1 MGILHT
7 ILLALVQGLTEFLP
21 ISSSAHLVL
30 LPIVMDW
37 EDQGLVMDIAAH
49 LGSLFAVLFY
59 FRHELGKLICG
70 WLRSFSSNKVKKNK
84 ASDED
89 ARLAWLL
96 LWASIPIL
104 VIALFVQFYLLPHM
118 RNAVVIG
125 IASIVF
131 GLFLWHA
138 DKSGKQSRVNKDL
151 NVKDALMI
159 GIAQAFAFI
168 PGASRS
174 GVTMTAGMWLGL
186 TRVEA
191 ARFSF
196 LLAIPT
202 ILAAALYG
210 SYRIMLHELIIDWA
224 LALGVVACSA
234 VVAFLCIHWF
244 IKFVSKI
251 GMLPFVIY
259 RIALGSLLLFFYL

>member
-1 MGILHT
+1 MGVLHAF
-7 ILLALVQGLTEFLP
+7 LLALVQGLTEFLP

-30 LPIVMDW
+30 LPVVMEW
-37 EDQGLVMDIAAH
+37 QDQGLVMDIAAH

-59 FRHELGKLICG
+59 FRHDLNKLVHG
-70 WLRSFSSNKVKKNK
+70 WLQSFGTNNSSN
-84 ASDED
+84 ED

-96 LWASIPIL
+96 LWATLPIFIVALL
-104 VIALFVQFYLLPHM
+104 VQAYLIPHM

-125 IASIVF
+125 VASIVF
-131 GLFLWHA
+131 GLLLWHA
-138 DKSGKQSRVNKDL
+138 DKSGKQTRHNNDL
-151 NVKDALMI
+151 TMRDALLV
-159 GIAQAFAFI
+159 GIAQVFALI

-202 ILAAALYG
+202 IFAASLYG
-210 SYRIMLHELIIDWA
+210 GYRSLQHDVVINWGLT
-224 LALGVVACSA
+224 LGVVACSA
-234 VVAFLCIHWF
+234 IVAFLCIHWF

-251 GMLPFVIY
+251 GMLPFVMY
-259 RIALGSLLLFFYL
+259 RILLGVVLLFVYL

>member
-1 MGILHT
+1 MGTLHAF
-7 ILLALVQGLTEFLP
+7 LLALVQGLTEFLP

-30 LPIVMDW
+30 LPIIMDW

-59 FRHELGKLICG
+59 FRHDLSKLTRG
-70 WLRSFSSNKVKKNK
+70 WSQSFSSDVIDN
-84 ASDED
+84 EE

-96 LWASIPIL
+96 LWASVPIF
-104 VIALFVQFYLLPHM
+104 VTALFVQSYLVPHM
-118 RNAVVIG
+118 RNAVIIG
-125 IASIVF
+125 VASIVF
-131 GLFLWHA
+131 GLLLWHA
-138 DKSGKQSRVNKDL
+138 DKSGKQSRTNKEL

-159 GIAQAFAFI
+159 GVAQAFALI

-186 TRVEA
+186 TRIEA

-202 ILAAALYG
+202 ILAASLYG
-210 SYRIMLHELIIDWA
+210 GYKAMQQDVVIEWS
-224 LALGVVACSA
+224 LALGVIACSA
-234 VVAFLCIHWF
+234 IVAFLCIHWF

-251 GMLPFVIY
+251 GMMPFVIY
-259 RIALGSLLLFFYL
+259 RIALGGLLLFFYL

>member
-1 MGILHT
+1 MGTLPAL
-7 ILLALVQGLTEFLP
+7 LLAAVQGLTEFLP

-30 LPIVMDW
+30 LPIIMEW
-37 EDQGLVMDIAAH
+37 RDQGLVMDIAAH

-59 FRHELGKLICG
+59 FRHDLRKLINV
-70 WLRSFSSNKVKKNK
+70 WLQFFGVGNTSN
-84 ASDED
+84 ED
-89 ARLAWLL
+89 ARLAWLV
-96 LWASIPIL
+96 LWATVPIF
-104 VIALFVQFYLLPHM
+104 VVALLLQAYLISYM

-125 IASIVF
+125 IASIIF
-131 GLFLWHA
+131 GLLLWHA
-138 DKSGKQSRVNKDL
+138 DKSGKQTRFNKEL
-151 NVKDALMI
+151 KVSDALMI
-159 GIAQAFAFI
+159 GIAQAFALI

-174 GVTMTAGMWLGL
+174 GVTMTAAMWLGL

-202 ILAAALYG
+202 ILAASLYG
-210 SYRIMLHELIIDWA
+210 SYKAMQHEVMINWGLT
-224 LALGVVACSA
+224 LGVIACSA
-234 VVAFLCIHWF
+234 IVAFLCIHWF

-259 RIALGSLLLFFYL
+259 RIVLGGLLLFFYL

>member
-1 MGILHT
+1 MGTLHAF
-7 ILLALVQGLTEFLP
+7 LLALVQGLTEFLP

-30 LPIVMDW
+30 LPIVMEW

-59 FRHELGKLICG
+59 FRRELSELISG
-70 WLRSFSSNKVKKNK
+70 WCQSFSSNNEP
-84 ASDED
+84 SED

-96 LWASIPIL
+96 LWASIPIFIMALL
-104 VIALFVQFYLLPHM
+104 VQSYLLPHI

-125 IASIVF
+125 FASIVF
-131 GLFLWHA
+131 GLLLWHA

-151 NVKDALMI
+151 NVKDALLI
-159 GIAQAFAFI
+159 GVAQAFALI

-202 ILAAALYG
+202 ILAASLYG
-210 SYRIMLHELIIDWA
+210 IYKSRQHEVIINWG
-224 LALGVVACSA
+224 LTLGVIVCSA
-234 VVAFLCIHWF
+234 IVAFLCIHWF

-251 GMLPFVIY
+251 GMMPFVIY
-259 RIALGSLLLFFYL
+259 RIALGGLLLFFYL

>member
-1 MGILHT
+1 MGTLHAF
-7 ILLALVQGLTEFLP
+7 LLALVQGLTEFLP

-30 LPIVMDW
+30 LPVVMEW
-37 EDQGLVMDIAAH
+37 QDQGLVMDIAAH

-59 FRHELGKLICG
+59 FRNDLSKLIRG
-70 WLRSFSSNKVKKNK
+70 WIQSFGSSNVNDD
-84 ASDED
+84 S
-89 ARLAWLL
+89 RLAWLL
-96 LWASIPIL
+96 LWATLPIFIVALLVQAYLIPHI
-104 VIALFVQFYLLPHM
+104 

-125 IASIVF
+125 VASIVF
-131 GLFLWHA
+131 GLLLWHA
-138 DKSGKQSRVNKDL
+138 DKSGKQIRHNNDL
-151 NVKDALMI
+151 TLRDALLV
-159 GIAQAFAFI
+159 GVAQVFALI

-202 ILAAALYG
+202 ILAASLYG
-210 SYRIMLHELIIDWA
+210 GYRSLQQEVVINWGLT
-224 LALGVVACSA
+224 LGVVACSA
-234 VVAFLCIHWF
+234 VVAFICIHWF

-259 RIALGSLLLFFYL
+259 RILLGVVLLFIYL

>member
-1 MGILHT
+1 MGILHAF
-7 ILLALVQGLTEFLP
+7 LLALVQGLTEFLP

-30 LPIVMDW
+30 LPIVMEW

-59 FRHELGKLICG
+59 FRHDLNKLIRG
-70 WLRSFSSNKVKKNK
+70 WFKSFSSNNENN
-84 ASDED
+84 ED
-89 ARLAWLL
+89 AQLGWLL
-96 LWASIPIL
+96 FWASLPI
-104 VIALFVQFYLLPHM
+104 FVVAIFVHSYLLPHM

-125 IASIVF
+125 VASIVF
-131 GLFLWHA
+131 GLLLWHA
-138 DKSGKQSRVNKDL
+138 DKSGKQTRANKDL
-151 NVKDALMI
+151 NMKDALMI
-159 GIAQAFAFI
+159 GIAQAFALI

-202 ILAAALYG
+202 ILAASLYG
-210 SYRIMLHELIIDWA
+210 IYKASQNEVIINWSLI
-224 LALGVVACSA
+224 LGVIACSA
-234 VVAFLCIHWF
+234 IVAFLCIHWF
-244 IKFVSKI
+244 IKFVSTI
-251 GMLPFVIY
+251 GMMPFVIY
-259 RIALGSLLLFFYL
+259 RIALGGLLLFFYL

>member
-1 MGILHT
+1 MGTLQAF
-7 ILLALVQGLTEFLP
+7 LLALVQGLTEFLP

-30 LPIVMDW
+30 LPVVMEW
-37 EDQGLVMDIAAH
+37 QDQGLVMDIAAH

-59 FRHELGKLICG
+59 FRHDLNKLSKG
-70 WLRSFSSNKVKKNK
+70 WLQSFSTNNSSN
-84 ASDED
+84 ED
-89 ARLAWLL
+89 ARLAWLV
-96 LWASIPIL
+96 LWATLPIFIVALL
-104 VIALFVQFYLLPHM
+104 VQAYLIPHM

-125 IASIVF
+125 VASIVF
-131 GLFLWHA
+131 GLLLWHA
-138 DKSGKQSRVNKDL
+138 DKSGKQTRHNYDL
-151 NVKDALMI
+151 TMRDALLV
-159 GIAQAFAFI
+159 GIAQVFALI

-202 ILAAALYG
+202 ILAASLYG
-210 SYRIMLHELIIDWA
+210 GYRSLQHDVVINWGLT
-224 LALGVVACSA
+224 LGVVVCSA
-234 VVAFLCIHWF
+234 IVAFLCIHWF
-244 IKFVSKI
+244 IKFVSQI

-259 RIALGSLLLFFYL
+259 RVALGGLLLFFYL

>member
-1 MGILHT
+1 MGALHAF
-7 ILLALVQGLTEFLP
+7 LLAVVQGLTEFLP

-30 LPIVMDW
+30 LPIVMEW
-37 EDQGLVMDIAAH
+37 QDQGLVMDIAAH

-59 FRHELGKLICG
+59 FRHDLNNLINGWFQSFGK
-70 WLRSFSSNKVKKNK
+70 SNTSN
-84 ASDED
+84 ED

-96 LWASIPIL
+96 LWATLPIFIFALL
-104 VIALFVQFYLLPHM
+104 VQAYLIQHM

-125 IASIVF
+125 IASIIF
-131 GLFLWHA
+131 GLLLWHA
-138 DKSGKQSRVNKDL
+138 DKTGKQTRHNKEL
-151 NVKDALMI
+151 NTRDALLI
-159 GIAQAFAFI
+159 GVAQAFALI

-202 ILAAALYG
+202 IFAASLYG
-210 SYRIMLHELIIDWA
+210 TYKATQHEVEINWGLT
-224 LALGVVACSA
+224 LGVIACSA
-234 VVAFLCIHWF
+234 IVAFLCIHWF

-259 RIALGSLLLFFYL
+259 RIALGGLLLFFYL

>member
-1 MGILHT
+1 MGTLHAF
-7 ILLALVQGLTEFLP
+7 LLALVQGLTEFLP

-30 LPIVMDW
+30 LPVVMEW
-37 EDQGLVMDIAAH
+37 QDQGLVLDIAAH

-59 FRHELGKLICG
+59 FRNDLSKLISG
-70 WLRSFSSNKVKKNK
+70 WFQSFGSSNANN
-84 ASDED
+84 DD
-89 ARLAWLL
+89 ARLARLL
-96 LWASIPIL
+96 LWATLPIFIAALL
-104 VIALFVQFYLLPHM
+104 VQAYLIPHM

-125 IASIVF
+125 VASIVF
-131 GLFLWHA
+131 GLLLWHA
-138 DKSGKQSRVNKDL
+138 DKSGKQTRHNNDL
-151 NVKDALMI
+151 TMRDALMV
-159 GIAQAFAFI
+159 GIAQAFALI

-202 ILAAALYG
+202 ILAASLYG
-210 SYRIMLHELIIDWA
+210 GYRSLQYDVVINWRLT
-224 LALGVVACSA
+224 LGVVACSA
-234 VVAFLCIHWF
+234 IVAFLCIHWF

-251 GMLPFVIY
+251 GMFPFVIY
-259 RIALGSLLLFFYL
+259 RILLGVILLFIYL